1 MDYNQNREMR
11 ELDRTITVQGTGLV
25 RVPPDTVTLSM
36 TVSARFPS
44 YEEAVTRCQEQ
55 ADRLIRAAA
64 DAGYEREQVKTI
76 SFNVTPEYDSVQE
89 NGIFRSVFSAYRC
102 QQDLKLEFD
111 YSRSALAAAL
121 DAIRE
126 SGADPELRIGFTVK
140 EPEKVREKILRAAAE
155 NAKAKAEILCSASG
169 VSLGRLIRIDYH
181 RDDAGLYSET
191 AMYRNSGVAMGKMA
205 AMDSFT
211 PAEIE
216 KSDSAA
222 FVWEIL

>member
-1 MDYNQNREMR
+1 M
-11 ELDRTITVQGTGLV
+11 DRTITVQGTGQV
-25 RVPPDTVTLSM
+25 RVPPDTVSLSM
-36 TVSARFPS
+36 SVSARYPS
-44 YEEAVTRCQEQ
+44 YDEAVTKCQEQ

-64 DAGYEREQVKTI
+64 EAGHDREQVKTI
-76 SFNVTPEYDSVQE
+76 SFHVTPEYDSVQE

-102 QQDLKLEFD
+102 QQDLKLDFD
-111 YSRSALAAAL
+111 YSRKALAAAL
-121 DAIRE
+121 DAVRD

-140 EPEKVREKILRAAAE
+140 EPEKVREQILRNAAE
-155 NAKAKAEILCSASG
+155 NARQKAEILCSASG

-181 RDDAGLYSET
+181 RDDSGLYSET
-191 AMYRNSGVAMGKMA
+191 AMYRNSGVAMAKMA
-205 AMDSFT
+205 VTDSFT